1 MRIVFAGSGTFGV
14 PTLRALVEGGQEV
27 VAIVTQP
34 DRPSGRGQTVRVG
47 PIKWF
52 ARERNLPILQ
62 PENVNSAVS
71 LRHIRALHP
80 DLLLVIAYGQKI
92 GPDLLAMPKYGAVN
106 LHASLLPRYRGAA
119 PINWAIIN
127 GETETGLTVIA
138 MTSEI
143 DAGDILGQRAAPIE
157 PNETAG
163 ELGDRLSKLGA
174 RLVTEVVR
182 ELPLDEVERRRQN
195 ENQVTEAPRLT
206 KSDGQIDWAKPALQ
220 VHNRIRGTTPWP
232 GAFTTYA
239 GPPAGAGEGGK
250 PAVRVVIEKS
260 AILQLA
266 GSKGE
271 AGAVLA
277 AGPEGIDVATAP
289 GVVRVLELLPAGKRK
304 MTAADFVNGHRVEP
318 GTRFVGVREKS
329 DARGD

>member
-1 MRIVFAGSGTFGV
+1 MRIIFAGSGTFGV

-52 ARERNLPILQ
+52 ARERSLPILQ

-80 DLLLVIAYGQKI
+80 DLLLVIAYGQKV

-106 LHASLLPRYRGAA
+106 LHASLLPKFRGAA
-119 PINWAIIN
+119 PINWAIIG

-143 DAGDILGQRAAPIE
+143 DAGDILGQRATPIE

-163 ELGDRLSKLGA
+163 ELDDRLSKLGA

-182 ELPLDEVERRRQN
+182 ELPLDEVEHRRQN
-195 ENQVTEAPRLT
+195 ENQATEAPRLT

-232 GAFTTYA
+232 GAFTTFA
-239 GPPAGAGEGGK
+239 GPAAGAGEGGK

-260 AILQLA
+260 AIVQSA

-304 MTAADFVNGHRVEP
+304 MTAADFVNGHRVKP
-318 GTRFVGVREKS
+318 GMRFVV
-329 DARGD
+329 

>member
-1 MRIVFAGSGTFGV
+1 MRIIFAGSGTFGV

-47 PIKWF
+47 LIKWF
-52 ARERNLPILQ
+52 ARERSLPILQ

-80 DLLLVIAYGQKI
+80 DLLLVIAYGQKV

-106 LHASLLPRYRGAA
+106 LHASLLPKFRGAA
-119 PINWAIIN
+119 PINWAIIS

-143 DAGDILGQRAAPIE
+143 DAGDILGQRATPIE

-195 ENQVTEAPRLT
+195 ENQATEAPRLT

-220 VHNRIRGTTPWP
+220 VHNRIRGTAPWP
-232 GAFTTYA
+232 GAFTTFA

-260 AILQLA
+260 AILQSA

-271 AGAVLA
+271 AGTILA

-304 MTAADFVNGHRVEP
+304 MTAADFVNGHRVKP
-318 GTRFVGVREKS
+318 GMRFVGVREKS

>member
-27 VAIVTQP
+27 AAIVTQP
-34 DRPSGRGQTVRVG
+34 DRPSGRGQNVRVG

-52 ARERNLPILQ
+52 ARERNIPLLQ

-71 LRHIRALHP
+71 LRHIRALQP

-92 GPDLLAMPKYGAVN
+92 GPELLAMPKYGAVN
-106 LHASLLPRYRGAA
+106 LHASLLPCYRGAA
-119 PINWAIIN
+119 PINWAILN

-143 DAGDILGQRAAPIE
+143 DAGDILGQRVTPIE

-163 ELGDRLSKLGA
+163 DLHDRLSKLGA

-182 ELPLDEVERRRQN
+182 EIPLDEVERRRQN
-195 ENQVTEAPRLT
+195 ENQVTLAPRLK

-232 GAFTTYA
+232 GAFTGFA
-239 GPPAGAGEGGK
+239 GPAAGGGEGGK
-250 PAVRVVIEKS
+250 SPLRVVIDKS
-260 AILQLA
+260 LVVQLV

-271 AGAVLA
+271 AGTLVA
-277 AGPEGIDVATAP
+277 AGPEGIDVATVP
-289 GVVRVLELLPAGKRK
+289 GVVRVLELTPAGKRR
-304 MTAADFVNGHRVEP
+304 MSAVDFINGHRVKP
-318 GTRFVGVREKS
+318 GMRFVGVREKA

>member
-106 LHASLLPRYRGAA
+106 LHASLLPKFRGAA
-119 PINWAIIN
+119 PINWAIID

-143 DAGDILGQRAAPIE
+143 DAGDILGQRATPIE

-163 ELGDRLSKLGA
+163 DLGDRLSKLGA

-195 ENQVTEAPRLT
+195 ENQATEAPRLK
-206 KSDGQIDWAKPALQ
+206 KSDGQIDWTQPALQ

-232 GAFTTYA
+232 GAFTTFA
-239 GPPAGAGEGGK
+239 GPPGGAGEGGK
-250 PAVRVVIEKS
+250 PSVRVVIEKS
-260 AILQLA
+260 AVVQSA
-266 GSKGE
+266 ASKGE

-277 AGPEGIDVATAP
+277 AGPEGIDVATVP

-304 MTAADFVNGHRVEP
+304 MTAADFVHGHRVKP
-318 GTRFVGVREKS
+318 GMRFGV
-329 DARGD
+329 